1 MTGTQSPKPWKSLD
15 MVRGD
20 KGEEKGEIKGEIK
33 GYQVS
38 AIGGIARKMDVH
50 QRF

>member
-1 MTGTQSPKPWKSLD
+1 MEEPGHGKG
-15 MVRGD
+15 VRGD
-20 KGEEKGEIKGEIK
+20 KGEEKGGIK